1 MEMDDKLKK
10 KFEDTFGVKLK
21 ENPDFDD
28 KDFKLKQSEHKKLFE
43 QGEKLRLKIISSN
56 YRVPK
61 KDKLL
66 HKKLI
71 EAYSEGK
78 IKLLPS
84 SYLTSEALRKF
95 CISDLKKVVNK
106 GFFEKELDYFSRAI
120 EENVIAFDIAW
131 THDMFAAHLENSEE
145 KISFMGKNDTKRGD
159 WRQLID
165 K

>member
-1 MEMDDKLKK
+1 MEMDDELKK
-10 KFEDTFGVKLK
+10 KFEDAFGVKLK
-21 ENPDFDD
+21 ENPNFNE
-28 KDFKLKQSEHKKLFE
+28 KEFKLKQDEHKKLFDE
-43 QGEKLRLKIISSN
+43 GEKLRLKILSSN
-56 YRVPK
+56 YKIPK
-61 KDKLL
+61 KDELL

-84 SYLTSEALRKF
+84 SYLASEDLREF
-95 CISDLKKVVNK
+95 CISDLKKIVDK
-106 GFFEKELDYFSRAI
+106 GFFEGELDYFSRAI

-145 KISFMGKNDTKRGD
+145 KISFMGKNDTKRGN